1 MSASLPVGIYNP
13 GNFCYINSCIQSLK
27 YIQPVINL
35 INGNREFDSYISAI
49 FELVGITSIIP
60 PATIKARIDVLL
72 ETLDANPKAAL
83 IIKKFDSN
91 QATLRFM
98 LEKVSKESN
107 KIFIYIGLRNLL
119 TQLLKPKAQNAVDAQ
134 QFYGICAFATRNT
147 CMSHIVDG
155 GQNDAVEFLMCIL
168 DYLHD
173 SHSQPIVINI
183 PDEVLKLSDA
193 ELDMLALGKRIRY
206 GLLRDINTRYAK
218 EHTTFNKELYFYI
231 LNMVCC
237 AKCEHI
243 SLNYNPYNILCL
255 SLNNT
260 SDGQTIYDCMDKMFS
275 LEVLDCEY
283 KCEKCKNPA
292 GNTIEKKILTRPKT
306 LIICLKRFEYYNPLF
321 GPTKINSTVTYPLML
336 DISKYYPLEESEPV
350 NNLYKLT
357 CVVNHIGRVNY
368 GHYYSYCYDA
378 ERECWFNFNDDR
390 VSVIPPDIVLNN
402 SAAYILFYQ
411 KVKV

>member
-1 MSASLPVGIYNP
+1 MA
-13 GNFCYINSCIQSLK
+13 
-27 YIQPVINL
+27 
-35 INGNREFDSYISAI
+35 
-49 FELVGITSIIP
+49 
-60 PATIKARIDVLL
+60 
-72 ETLDANPKAAL
+72 
-83 IIKKFDSN
+83 
-91 QATLRFM
+91 
-98 LEKVSKESN
+98 
-107 KIFIYIGLRNLL
+107 
-119 TQLLKPKAQNAVDAQ
+119 
-134 QFYGICAFATRNT
+134 
-147 CMSHIVDG
+147 HIVGG

-173 SHSQPIVINI
+173 SHSQPIDINI
-183 PDEVLKLSDA
+183 PEEVLKLSDA
-193 ELDMLALGKRIRY
+193 ELDMLSLGKRIRY

-260 SDGQTIYDCMDKMFS
+260 SNGQTIYDCMDKMFS
-275 LEVLDCEY
+275 QEVLDCEY
-283 KCEKCKNPA
+283 KCEKCKNPT

-306 LIICLKRFEYYNPLF
+306 LIICLKRFEYHNPLF
-321 GPTKINSTVTYPLML
+321 GPMKINSSVTYPLML
-336 DISKYYPLEESEPV
+336 DISKYYPLEESEPA

-378 ERECWFNFNDDR
+378 ERECWFNFNDDL
-390 VSVIPPDIVLNN
+390 VSIIPPDIVLNN
-402 SAAYILFYQ
+402 SNAYILFYQ
-411 KVKV
+411 KVRA